1 MGNAS
6 DSDRTGGRSHEV
18 AVVAVLPFVAAG
30 VVAVAAALAASLTQ
44 PGKRAGAA
52 GERRQS
58 LIAYLRDHLS
68 GADTA
73 LLVVRRL
80 AAADEDAPDAH
91 LFRYL
96 VSEFEAD
103 HATVRSLL
111 ARLGGSARSPK
122 RTAGRASGLVV
133 SLAAGGAP
141 GDLSLFR
148 TLESVSI
155 GIQGKRCMWRTL
167 QELSIPSDRQI
178 FAELEARALRQWEAV
193 EARRRT
199 LATTTFP
206 ILAGLPGY
214 FQGVMSLGGLM
225 QGAQAFQQL
234 AAALTWPVTS
244 MERVATWGAS
254 AERVLAL
261 QAALVGQEKP
271 LPAALPVPA
280 E

>member
-1 MGNAS
+1 MMGNAS

-44 PGKRAGAA
+44 PAKRAGAA

-111 ARLGGSARSPK
+111 AKLGASARSPK

-167 QELSIPSDRQI
+167 QELSIPADRQI
-178 FAELEARALRQWEAV
+178 FAELEARSLRQWEAV
-193 EARRRT
+193 EARRRM

-206 ILAGLPGY
+206 ILGSDR
-214 FQGVMSLGGLM
+214 QS
-225 QGAQAFQQL
+225 
-234 AAALTWPVTS
+234 PV
-244 MERVATWGAS
+244 A
-254 AERVLAL
+254 
-261 QAALVGQEKP
+261 
-271 LPAALPVPA
+271 
-280 E
+280 